1 MRIGIIG
8 YGRFGKTL
16 YKLLKD
22 DFEILIFDKD
32 TQLLSTVQED
42 SKVTTLAAI
51 LEAQVLFLCIPI
63 NQLENFIKD
72 AGIKLKN
79 KVVIDTLSVKA
90 YPAKILSKC
99 KDTEV
104 ILTHPM
110 FGPDSTQDG
119 FKHLTIVMHNLSS
132 NPTTY
137 AFWTNYFTT
146 KQLRVVELTPHQH
159 DKLAANSQGIVH
171 FLGRVLQNFEF
182 ESTPIDTLG
191 ARKLKDIME
200 QTCND
205 SFELFYDLQTYN
217 PYTSDMRI
225 KLGKSY
231 ETLFKKLLP
240 TRVSDNYTVYGIQGG
255 KGSFNEEALLSH
267 IDKSIPFKIKYLY
280 TTKNVLDSLSKGTID
295 FGLFAV
301 SNTLGGIVD
310 ETIEVLGDYKFEIVT
325 QITLNIRHFL
335 MKRRDVT
342 TDQITKIIAHPQVLK
357 QCEENL
363 STKYPRLAKISG
375 GGDLIDTAKAAQA
388 LHVKKLSHEHA
399 ILGPRVLAEL
409 YAFDIIDSNLQD
421 REDNRTTF
429 LLVKR

>member
-1 MRIGIIG
+1 
-8 YGRFGKTL
+8 
-16 YKLLKD
+16 
-22 DFEILIFDKD
+22 
-32 TQLLSTVQED
+32 
-42 SKVTTLAAI
+42 
-51 LEAQVLFLCIPI
+51 
-63 NQLENFIKD
+63 
-72 AGIKLKN
+72 
-79 KVVIDTLSVKA
+79 
-90 YPAKILSKC
+90 
-99 KDTEV
+99 
-104 ILTHPM
+104 
-110 FGPDSTQDG
+110 
-119 FKHLTIVMHNLSS
+119 
-132 NPTTY
+132 
-137 AFWTNYFTT
+137 
-146 KQLRVVELTPHQH
+146 
-159 DKLAANSQGIVH
+159 
-171 FLGRVLQNFEF
+171 
-182 ESTPIDTLG
+182 
-191 ARKLKDIME
+191 
-200 QTCND
+200 
-205 SFELFYDLQTYN
+205 
-217 PYTSDMRI
+217 
-225 KLGKSY
+225 
-231 ETLFKKLLP
+231 
-240 TRVSDNYTVYGIQGG
+240 
-255 KGSFNEEALLSH
+255 
-267 IDKSIPFKIKYLY
+267 LY

-388 LHVKKLSHEHA
+388 LHVKKLSYEHA